1 MDFPELSYANPTDP
15 WLKRAI
21 ISGMERW
28 AGRNYFVPL
37 YARWKTEVIPAG
49 GPIMPAVFELCEV
62 QLDIAGEWP
71 ARIAEGVPVV
81 IVANHPY
88 GILDGFAALHMAEAI
103 GRPFRVLI
111 NKDLT
116 KVPEIRPYAL
126 PVDFAETRSA
136 QAANMRMRA
145 DALRLLKEGVTVVV
159 FPAGGVATA
168 PSAFARAVEL
178 PWKSFTA
185 RLIQSAGAQV
195 LPVWFEGQ
203 CSPMFHVMSRIN
215 LTLRLSL
222 MIREFRRMV
231 GGDLRARVGPV
242 VTPAE
247 IASVRDRVALTRLLF
262 QRVHAL
268 SDVSAEE
275 ALAQA
280 ELLPDYLKGGER

>member
-1 MDFPELSYANPTDP
+1 
-15 WLKRAI
+15 
-21 ISGMERW
+21 MERW
-28 AGRNYFVPL
+28 AGRDYFVPL
-37 YARWKTEVIPAG
+37 YARWRDEVIPAG
-49 GPIMPAVFELCEV
+49 GPVMGAVFELCQV
-62 QLDIAGEWP
+62 RLDIGGEWP
-71 ARIAEGVPVV
+71 ARIAQGVPLV

-126 PVDFAETRSA
+126 PVDFAETRAA

-159 FPAGGVATA
+159 FPSGGVATA
-168 PSAFARAVEL
+168 PSAFARAVDL
-178 PWKSFTA
+178 PWKTFTA
-185 RLIQSAGAQV
+185 RMIQASGAQV

-215 LTLRLSL
+215 LTLRLSF

-242 VTPAE
+242 VAPQE
-247 IASVRDRVALTRLLF
+247 IAAIRDRVALTRMLF
-262 QRVHAL
+262 QRVYAL
-268 SDVSAEE
+268 SDVSAEA
-275 ALAQA
+275 ALAQV
-280 ELLPDYLKGGER
+280 ELLPDYLRGGER